1 MPSHSHVVAIGTAT
15 SPRHSF
21 FSRLVSM
28 LTVRAERRRLAELD
42 DAILRDIG
50 LSRDEALRES
60 LRPMWDVPPRWR
72 R

>member
-1 MPSHSHVVAIGTAT
+1 MPSLNHVVAIGTAA
-15 SPRHSF
+15 SPRRSIF
-21 FSRLVSM
+21 ARLTSM
-28 LTVRAERRRLAELD
+28 LKVRAERRRLAELD

-50 LSRDEALRES
+50 LSRDDALQEA